1 MRLQQDTNF
10 TTLSWVKPELDETLK
25 QARQALETHVEN
37 GGDRAQMQVCVAQL
51 HQVQGVLRMVELY
64 GAAMVA
70 EEMEQLANA
79 LLGTSVGNREEAYG
93 ALMRSIMQLPDYLE
107 RLQSGHKDIPMVL
120 LPLLNDLRGARGEK
134 VVPES
139 VLFSVDVNR
148 PLPASAGPAPAPLS
162 AAQLR
167 ATIEPLRE
175 SFQAALLPWL
185 RDQETPANIA
195 TLGDTCSRIA
205 AIVSVEPARKLF
217 WIASGILGALASN
230 MFVAGKPLKQALAKL
245 EREIKR
251 LADDGEAAFAAAP
264 PNDLIRQLLYYVA
277 GAPTEDVR
285 IVAIRQAF
293 GLQREE
299 HDESEL
305 AHARGSLTGHNR
317 ELLDTVSA
325 GIKED
330 LLRVK
335 EALDM
340 HLRTSGAAV
349 AELAPQG
356 EALGAIADTLG
367 MLGLGVP
374 RKLVQDQR
382 TAIQALASG
391 KRVADEN
398 ALLEIAGS
406 LLYVEASL
414 DDQVARLGQ
423 PAEGQ
428 AAEASSMPLRESQQA
443 LDALIKESVANFVQ
457 ARQCFVA
464 FIEAGWDHAQLHDV
478 PRLLDEVSGAMQL
491 LEQARSA
498 RQLHALSVF
507 TQIELVKLQ
516 RVPDATQM
524 DRLADAL
531 ASLEYYLEALRDH
544 RPQRDR
550 ILELAEHGLVALGY
564 WPIPA
569 AAEQAIA
576 DAAKPAAAP
585 PPAPAVPAPAPAE
598 AIPVKAAA
606 PAEVVLEPVK
616 QCPSKPQCEACAAF
630 PRRPLQRPPRRSL
643 RRSPRLRLRR

>member
-1 MRLQQDTNF
+1 MRLQQDSNF
-10 TTLSWVKPELDETLK
+10 TTLSWVKPELDETLRL
-25 QARQALETHVEN
+25 ARQALETYVES
-37 GGDRAQMQVCVAQL
+37 GAERGQMQVCAAQL
-51 HQVQGVLRMVELY
+51 HQVQGTLRMVELY

-79 LLGTSVGNREEAYG
+79 LLGTSVANREEAYG

-134 VVPES
+134 VVSES
-139 VLFSVDVNR
+139 VLFSVDLGR
-148 PLPASAGPAPAPLS
+148 PLPASAGPVPAAMDAEL
-162 AAQLR
+162 LR
-167 ATIEPLRE
+167 ANISPLHAK
-175 SFQAALLPWL
+175 FQNALLPWL
-185 RDQETPANIA
+185 RDEERPDNIA
-195 TLGDTCSRIA
+195 ALRDVCATVARIVNGEA
-205 AIVSVEPARKLF
+205 ACKLF
-217 WIASGILGALASN
+217 WVAAGIFDALFSGA
-230 MFVAGKPLKQALAKL
+230 FVASKPLKQALAKL

-251 LADDGEAAFAAAP
+251 LGDEGETTFAGTP
-264 PNDLIRQLLYYVA
+264 PTELTRQLLYYVA
-277 GAPTEDVR
+277 SAPTNDAR
-285 IVAIRQAF
+285 LVAIREAF
-293 GLQREE
+293 GLDREQLNE
-299 HDESEL
+299 AEL

-340 HLRTSGAAV
+340 HLRTSGAPV
-349 AELAPQG
+349 ADLAPQA

-374 RKLVQDQR
+374 RKVVQDQR
-382 TAIQALASG
+382 AAIQALCSG
-391 KRVADEN
+391 QRAADES
-398 ALLEIAGS
+398 ALMDIAGS

-423 PAEGQ
+423 PNEGQ
-428 AAEASSMPLRESQQA
+428 QAQDAGAMPLRESQQA
-443 LDALIKESVANFVQ
+443 LDALITESVANFVQ

-478 PRLLDEVSGAMQL
+478 PRLLDEVSGAMHL
-491 LEQARSA
+491 LEQVRAA

-507 TQIELVKLQ
+507 TQIELVQLQ
-516 RVPDATQM
+516 RVPDAAQM

-564 WPIPA
+564 WPVPA
-569 AAEQAIA
+569 AAEQALA
-576 DAAKPAAAP
+576 DAARRKEAPAAAVVEP
-585 PPAPAVPAPAPAE
+585 
-598 AIPVKAAA
+598 
-606 PAEVVLEPVK
+606 PAEVALDEPQETVTEAVEPVASEPTTA
-616 QCPSKPQCEACAAF
+616 PSAQPA
-630 PRRPLQRPPRRSL
+630 
-643 RRSPRLRLRR
+643 